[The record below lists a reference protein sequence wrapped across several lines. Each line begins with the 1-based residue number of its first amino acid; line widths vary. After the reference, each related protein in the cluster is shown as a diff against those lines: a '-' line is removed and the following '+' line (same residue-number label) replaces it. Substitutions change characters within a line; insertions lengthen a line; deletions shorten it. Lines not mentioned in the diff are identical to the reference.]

1 MRGILIVG
9 FGLALAGCATQP
21 PAPTRTAQAQAE
33 LNQLIAGKSA
43 GTPFTCLQHYRSD
56 DMVRID
62 ESTVAFKQGRRVY
75 VNHLIGACSNL
86 DSSFYALVTKSS
98 GTGLCRGDIAY
109 VTDVSTGTIVGSCAI
124 GDFVPYG
131 PG

>member
-1 MRGILIVG
+1 MRKMLVIAFG
-9 FGLALAGCATQP
+9 FVLAGCATQP
-21 PAPTRTAQAQAE
+21 PAPTRTAEAQTE
-33 LNQLIAGKSA
+33 LNKLLAGKTASA
-43 GTPFTCLQHYRSD
+43 PITCLQHYRTN

-86 DSSFYALVTKSS
+86 DSSFYTLVTRSS
-98 GTGLCRGDIAY
+98 GTGLCRGDIAH
-109 VTDVSTGTIVGSCAI
+109 VRDLSTGAIVGSCAI

-131 PG
+131 PS

>member
-1 MRGILIVG
+1 MRGISITAIAV
-9 FGLALAGCATQP
+9 ALAGCATQP
-21 PAPTRTAQAQAE
+21 SAPSRSAEAQAE
-33 LNQLIAGKSA
+33 LNKLIAGKTA
-43 GTPFTCLQHYRSD
+43 GTPITCLQHYRAN

-86 DSSFYALVTKSS
+86 DSSFYALVTRSN
-98 GTGLCRGDIAY
+98 GTGLCRGDIAH
-109 VTDVSTGTIVGSCAI
+109 VQDVSTGTIVGSCAM

-131 PG
+131 PS

>member
-1 MRGILIVG
+1 MRTMLVIG
-9 FGLALAGCATQP
+9 FGLALAGCATQSP
-21 PAPTRTAQAQAE
+21 VPTRTAEAQAD
-33 LNQLIAGKSA
+33 LNKLIAGKNA
-43 GTPFTCLQHYRSD
+43 GAPFTCLQHYHSD

-109 VTDVSTGTIVGSCAI
+109 VQDVSNGTIVGSCAI

-131 PG
+131 PS

>member
-1 MRGILIVG
+1 MTL
-9 FGLALAGCATQP
+9 GLALAGCATQP
-21 PAPTRTAQAQAE
+21 PAPTRTAEAQAE
-33 LNQLIAGKSA
+33 LNKLLAGKTA
-43 GTPFTCLQHYRSD
+43 GRPLTCLQHYRAD

-62 ESTVAFKQGRRVY
+62 ESTVAFKQGRQVY

-86 DSSFYALVTKSS
+86 DNSFYALVTKSS

-109 VTDVSTGTIVGSCAI
+109 VQDVSTGTIVGSCGI

-131 PG
+131 PA

>member
-1 MRGILIVG
+1 MRN
-9 FGLALAGCATQP
+9 AT
-21 PAPTRTAQAQAE
+21 ARTDPNGGSTSD
-33 LNQLIAGKSA
+33 LNKLIAGKSA
-43 GTPFTCLQHYRSD
+43 GAPFTCLQHYRSD
-56 DMVRID
+56 DMVKND

-109 VTDVSTGTIVGSCAI
+109 VQDVSNGTIVGSCAI

-131 PG
+131 PS